1 MESIKWATNAPKFVG
16 SSCNLCIERRCSR
29 NTHGSRRCWV
39 TRNMFYFGR
48 TVDYAIRLH
57 EILQGFGTLFLTG
70 RKKKKGE
77 VADSS
82 VKRAALKVVSAEAGG
97 LSGG

>member
-1 MESIKWATNAPKFVG
+1 
-16 SSCNLCIERRCSR
+16 
-29 NTHGSRRCWV
+29 
-39 TRNMFYFGR
+39 MFYFGR

-70 RKKKKGE
+70 RKKKKKKGE